1 MTPDELH
8 THIETVRRL
17 KTDTDTLE
25 AKSAVGGL
33 PQNLWRSLSAFSNT
47 RGGSVVLGIEE
58 MTGNV
63 VGVKNAARMQHE
75 LGCMCADMDPSIRP
89 RIQSHRIE
97 GHMVVTAEVPEI
109 DKQVKPCY
117 YKSS

>member
-58 MTGNV
+58 RTGNV
-63 VGVKNAARMQHE
+63 VGVKMLQECSMSWDA
-75 LGCMCADMDPSIRP
+75 CAPIWTQAFGP
-89 RIQSHRIE
+89 EFNHIE
-97 GHMVVTAEVPEI
+97 
-109 DKQVKPCY
+109 
-117 YKSS
+117 